1 MHNIKQWQL
10 GKGGASSRPDADL
23 RTDVIGILKKIPK
36 TEDGWAHGVPQTDE
50 EVAVLFCKLTLTNQ
64 YSPASRKMMA
74 CSDLIMELANT
85 LDSGQQ
91 LDVMT
96 LIDACEVA
104 VKQGELSLDQA
115 RELIRLRV
123 DKPDKSL
130 DGMRWGAQRFI
141 RMLDELHIHGAVGT
155 RAYEVA
161 IRRPN
166 ALFRLSNFNERHM
179 QILVEESRSIYRP
192 QSQLDST
199 CLRVPNIVYV
209 LFAGR
214 FSQKGSMI
222 ASIAESRGWRI
233 VNMDDWKPQ
242 LFRLEPL
249 TSLPVSQG
257 HISAAMLLQEGGAVT
272 VVDHT
277 EREIRW
283 EPGQLLCYVGQGALN
298 RNKWDRPF
306 CLLVQLAVEAN

>member
-36 TEDGWAHGVPQTDE
+36 TEDGWAHGVPQTNE

-214 FSQKGSMI
+214 FSRDMIEGVHRPQGQDPTADPLSYRVDSFAVSISLDKVFEEDWNMASREVVGLAPILQRPGPHDLGLPNLLPKLFDCLKTKG
-222 ASIAESRGWRI
+222 
-233 VNMDDWKPQ
+233 
-242 LFRLEPL
+242 
-249 TSLPVSQG
+249 
-257 HISAAMLLQEGGAVT
+257 GG
-272 VVDHT
+272 
-277 EREIRW
+277 
-283 EPGQLLCYVGQGALN
+283 
-298 RNKWDRPF
+298 F
-306 CLLVQLAVEAN
+306 

>member
-1 MHNIKQWQL
+1 MHNIIQWQP

-50 EVAVLFCKLTLTNQ
+50 EVAVLFCKLTLTRQ
-64 YSPASRKMMA
+64 YSPASRKMMS
-74 CSDLIMELANT
+74 CSDLITELAKT

-91 LDVMT
+91 LDVMI

-104 VKQGELSLDQA
+104 AKQGELSLDQA
-115 RELIRLRV
+115 RNLVRLIV

-130 DGMRWGAQRFI
+130 DGMRWGTQRFI
-141 RMLDELHIHGAVGT
+141 RMLDELHIHGVVGT

-166 ALFRLSNFNERHM
+166 ALFRLANFTERHI
-179 QILVEESRSIYRP
+179 QILLEESRSIYRP
-192 QSQLDST
+192 QRQLDST

-214 FSQKGSMI
+214 FSRDMI
-222 ASIAESRGWRI
+222 EGVHRPQGQDPTADRLSRRVDSFAVSISLDKAFEEDLNMASREVVGLA
-233 VNMDDWKPQ
+233 P
-242 LFRLEPL
+242 
-249 TSLPVSQG
+249 
-257 HISAAMLLQEGGAVT
+257 LLQG
-272 VVDHT
+272 
-277 EREIRW
+277 
-283 EPGQLLCYVGQGALN
+283 PGPHDLDLPDSFPKLL
-298 RNKWDRPF
+298 D
-306 CLLVQLAVEAN
+306 CLKTKEA